1 MRAAVYHGPRQISV
15 EEVPEPQ
22 VRPGT
27 VKVAVDWCGI
37 CGTDLHEYL
46 EGPIFVPP
54 ADRPHPITGESLP
67 LTMGHEFA
75 GRVVA
80 VGEGTQTL
88 KEGDPVAIEPVI
100 NCGQC
105 PECSRG
111 DYHLC
116 RKLGFVGLSGWGGGF
131 SEFVVVPERLAYPLG
146 TLDTEQGAL
155 VEPIAVGL
163 HAVRKAHFGPGQS
176 AVVFGAGPIGLAT
189 IHCLRASG
197 ARLVAVAEV
206 AAARKEMAAQAGASV
221 VIDPSQEDVVARVQD
236 LTDGAGADA
245 AFEAAGLPVT
255 IRTAIQATRR
265 GGTVVNIAIWGQPV
279 ELNLNDLVLAEVDL
293 VGTIGYNRDH
303 PATITLM
310 QDGRIDARGL
320 ITKRIGLEE
329 IVEGGFN
336 ELIEH
341 KDRHAKIL
349 VHP

>member
-1 MRAAVYHGPRQISV
+1 
-15 EEVPEPQ
+15 
-22 VRPGT
+22 
-27 VKVAVDWCGI
+27 
-37 CGTDLHEYL
+37 
-46 EGPIFVPP
+46 
-54 ADRPHPITGESLP
+54 
-67 LTMGHEFA
+67 
-75 GRVVA
+75 
-80 VGEGTQTL
+80 
-88 KEGDPVAIEPVI
+88 
-100 NCGQC
+100 
-105 PECSRG
+105 
-111 DYHLC
+111 
-116 RKLGFVGLSGWGGGF
+116 
-131 SEFVVVPERLAYPLG
+131 
-146 TLDTEQGAL
+146 
-155 VEPIAVGL
+155 VGL
-163 HAVRKAHFGPGQS
+163 HAVRKARFGPGQS
-176 AVVFGAGPIGLAT
+176 AVVFGAGPIGLAA

-197 ARLVAVAEV
+197 ARLVAVSEV

-221 VIDPSQEDVVARVQD
+221 VIDPSQEDVVPRVQD

-255 IRTAIQATRR
+255 IGTAIQATRR

-329 IVEGGFN
+329 IVEGFN
-336 ELIEH
+336 ELIKH